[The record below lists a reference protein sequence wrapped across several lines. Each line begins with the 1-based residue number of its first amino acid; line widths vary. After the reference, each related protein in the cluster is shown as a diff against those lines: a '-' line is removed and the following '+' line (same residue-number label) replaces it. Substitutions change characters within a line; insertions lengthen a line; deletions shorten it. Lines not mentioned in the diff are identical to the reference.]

1 MSEAACSLRLD
12 LWLYRTR
19 FFKTRTLATA
29 FAAKGKVRISR
40 FGSVR
45 RAKNG
50 AVQVLADDILTF
62 AQKQRII
69 MIKVLAMPERRGPA
83 VEAVLCYESLEEKH
97 V

>member
-1 MSEAACSLRLD
+1 MSEAPSSLRLD

-19 FFKTRTLATA
+19 FFKTRTLAST

-40 FGSVR
+40 FGVVR

-50 AVQVLADDILTF
+50 AAQVLADDVLTF
-62 AQKQRII
+62 AQKQRVT

-83 VEAVLCYESLEEKH
+83 TEAGQCYESLKEKQN
-97 V
+97 